1 MVRRLTVGVALA
13 AVASLML
20 AVPALAG
27 GWAVTTLDRLPA
39 EFRAGETY
47 RIGYTILQHGQTPF
61 ASRSTA
67 IKIRSSKGGEVRTF
81 AAAPEGAKGH
91 FVAEVRFPAAGEW
104 TWEVNHDLGTQ
115 NLGSVTVLPPAAGD
129 SAGAAQ
135 AAQAVTPAKTVAGG
149 LELAA
154 LRVALPLLTIL
165 AAGLF
170 AVQAIWFVRRVRA
183 AKAADPQPQA
193 TRAPSVSR

>member
-1 MVRRLTVGVALA
+1 MVRRLVVGVALA
-13 AVASLML
+13 AVASLAL

-27 GWAVTTLDRLPA
+27 NWAVTTLDRLPA

-67 IKIRSSKGGEVRTF
+67 IRIRSSEGGEVRTF

-91 FVAEVRFPAAGEW
+91 FVVEVRFPAAGEW
-104 TWEVNHDLGTQ
+104 TWEVAHEFGAQ
-115 NLGSVTVLPPAAGD
+115 KLGSVTVLPPAAGD
-129 SAGAAQ
+129 GPGAAQ
-135 AAQAVTPAKTVAGG
+135 AMAPAKTVAGG
-149 LELAA
+149 LEIAA
-154 LRVALPLLTIL
+154 LRIALPLLTVL

-183 AKAADPQPQA
+183 AQAAHPQPQA
-193 TRAPSVSR
+193 ARAPSVSR